1 MSQTS
6 KTSNRKSKPSYF
18 MAIMGVAIVLFFVG
32 IFGWVFLYASR
43 YMELLKEDVQVQ
55 VYLRNNVAQHQID
68 TLTNYIKAQPYALD
82 VEFVDKET
90 AKKRWLS
97 DGGDDFTNFLDENP
111 LPNSINFHT
120 KSDYVHPDSL
130 NKIKADL
137 LSQELLVQSVNYP
150 TNLVE
155 KMGTTMQYILF
166 GLGVLAIIF
175 LVFSIILI
183 DNTTRLAMYSN
194 RFIIKTMQMVG
205 ATRGFISRPM
215 NIRAILNG
223 AIAAVI
229 AIALIYLLIIIFE
242 NQQPY
247 LKDLRENDKLFM
259 LFGLLV
265 VLGIGISLFS
275 TQRSVLKYLKMKL
288 DDLY

>member
-43 YMELLKEDVQVQ
+43 YMEVLKEDVQVQ

-111 LPNSINFHT
+111 LPNSINRSEERRVG
-120 KSDYVHPDSL
+120 KECDSGCWTVSSYGK
-130 NKIKADL
+130 N
-137 LSQELLVQSVNYP
+137 
-150 TNLVE
+150 
-155 KMGTTMQYILF
+155 MRM
-166 GLGVLAIIF
+166 
-175 LVFSIILI
+175 
-183 DNTTRLAMYSN
+183 
-194 RFIIKTMQMVG
+194 
-205 ATRGFISRPM
+205 M
-215 NIRAILNG
+215 NG
-223 AIAAVI
+223 
-229 AIALIYLLIIIFE
+229 
-242 NQQPY
+242 
-247 LKDLRENDKLFM
+247 
-259 LFGLLV
+259 
-265 VLGIGISLFS
+265 
-275 TQRSVLKYLKMKL
+275 
-288 DDLY
+288 